1 VFLPSALVSFPSLQW
16 YSNWC
21 KREEALNLAHG
32 SSTLVFELG
41 VEEIA
46 AADGGDVEAC
56 VLLTFSSVLTVLVV
70 LSVSVYMVSQGV
82 CVDWG
87 IRL

>member
-1 VFLPSALVSFPSLQW
+1 VFLPFFAVVSKLT
-16 YSNWC
+16 
-21 KREEALNLAHG
+21 RREALNLAHG

-56 VLLTFSSVLTVLVV
+56 A
-70 LSVSVYMVSQGV
+70 
-82 CVDWG
+82 C
-87 IRL
+87 

>member
-1 VFLPSALVSFPSLQW
+1 VFLPSW
-16 YSNWC
+16 YQVSNWC
-21 KREEALNLAHG
+21 GRQALNLAHG

-56 VLLTFSSVLTVLVV
+56 VVEIL
-70 LSVSVYMVSQGV
+70 LSVCGSFFLLCSVFCQLIPRVFV
-82 CVDWG
+82 
-87 IRL
+87 